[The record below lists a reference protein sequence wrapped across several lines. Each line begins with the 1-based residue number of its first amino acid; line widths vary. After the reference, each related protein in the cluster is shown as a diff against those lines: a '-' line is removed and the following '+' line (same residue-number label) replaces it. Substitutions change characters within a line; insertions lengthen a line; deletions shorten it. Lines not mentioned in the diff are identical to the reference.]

1 MRNLYIGED
10 LVSDTGFRRL
20 NEKSVRAKMI
30 EGILS
35 LCAYAIII
43 LVLFYCTSKWEWP
56 KWIIGVTMCLSLL
69 SIPFHLY
76 FLPKWEYRIWRY
88 RISET
93 SIEII
98 KGFLF
103 KRKILIPMVKVQHV
117 DAKQGPILKRYH
129 LYTIVLSTA
138 AGSHEIPGVS
148 EETADEIRREI
159 EMYARLDD
167 EQV

>member
-1 MRNLYIGED
+1 
-10 LVSDTGFRRL
+10 
-20 NEKSVRAKMI
+20 MI

-35 LCAYAIII
+35 LGVYAIII

-56 KWIIGVTMCLSLL
+56 KWIIGVTVCVSLL

-117 DAKQGPILKRYH
+117 DAKQGPILKKYR

-148 EETADEIRREI
+148 EETADKIRGEI